1 MSYVSADGVRIYFER
16 AGSGEPIVLIHGAT
30 QDTLSW
36 HDNIDYFSDRGYEVF
51 AIDQVGHGKSGLV
64 KNRPTRSVEE
74 FSEYLWKFI
83 EVMGIDQPILVG
95 HSMGA
100 GISIETAINNPEHVR
115 GVVAVDGGA
124 HARKPSHNYHGNVL
138 DTVGINPAD
147 WLETTFYSVLGR
159 TTPLSRQKQMAF
171 DSGRCSPYVQHSDL
185 IAYTSYSF
193 GSKMHRIRCPIYYI
207 MGEDDWST
215 TPQMAIETSK
225 MLAAE
230 GVTTE
235 VDVLLGVGH
244 IPHWEQPEV
253 FNRLLEEVLARFRDQ
268 GGRSLQQG

>member
-1 MSYVSADGVRIYFER
+1 MSYVFAGGVRIYYEE
-16 AGSGEPIVLIHGAT
+16 AGEGQPMVLVHGAT

-36 HDNIDYFSDRGYEVF
+36 HDNIDYFAERGYRVF
-51 AIDQVGHGKSGLV
+51 AIDQPGHGKSGLV
-64 KNRPTRSVEE
+64 HGRPTRTVEE

-83 EVMGIDQPILVG
+83 EAKGIKRPLLVG

-100 GISIETAINNPEHVR
+100 GISIETAINHPDDIV
-115 GVVAVDGGA
+115 GIVAVDGGA

-147 WLETTFYSVLGR
+147 WMETTFYSVLGR
-159 TTPLSRQKQMAF
+159 TTPMARQKEMAF

-193 GSKMHRIRCPIYYI
+193 GSSMHKIRCPIHYI

-215 TPQMAIETSK
+215 TPQMAIDTSRL
-225 MLAAE
+225 LAAE
-230 GVTTE
+230 GVRTE

-244 IPHWEQPEV
+244 IPHWEQPTV
-253 FNRLLEEVLARFRDQ
+253 FNALLEKVLGRFAP
-268 GGRSLQQG
+268 LLANA

>member
-1 MSYVSADGVRIYFER
+1 MPYASADGVRIYYEE
-16 AGSGEPIVLIHGAT
+16 AGEGQPIVLVHGAT

-36 HDNIDYFSDRGYEVF
+36 YDNIGYFAEKGYKVY
-51 AIDQVGHGKSGLV
+51 AIDQIGHGKSALV
-64 KNRPTRSVEE
+64 NGRPTRTVEE
-74 FSEYLWKFI
+74 FSSYLWKFI
-83 EVMGIDQPILVG
+83 QAMDIRRPILVG

-100 GISIETAINNPEHVR
+100 GISIETAINHPEDIV

-124 HARKPSHNYHGNVL
+124 HVRKASSNYHGNVL
-138 DTVGINPAD
+138 DTIAINPAD
-147 WLETTFYSVLGR
+147 WMETTFYSVLGR
-159 TTPLSRQKQMAF
+159 TTPLARQKEMAF

-193 GSKMHRIRCPIYYI
+193 GNQMHKIKCPVHYI

-215 TPQMAIETSK
+215 TPAMAIETSK

-230 GVTTE
+230 GVVTE

-253 FNRLLEEVLARFRDQ
+253 FNALLEKVLKRFKT
-268 GGRSLQQG
+268 S